1 MRTEVVPMRARN
13 IASRHHTVAAS
24 APATE
29 AAAIL
34 SRVDVRAV
42 LVTDVDGDLA
52 GVLSDSLLLAA
63 LLPDYVE
70 EDEAL
75 ARVMEEGAVDL
86 LHRRLEG
93 RTVSDLLDVHEG
105 PHPEVAGDA
114 RLLEVAAMMVRTG
127 LSLVGVR
134 DEGRLIGGISIDDLL
149 TYLLRG
155 R

>member
-1 MRTEVVPMRARN
+1 MRARN
-13 IASRHHTVAAS
+13 IASRHYTIAAD
-24 APATE
+24 APASE
-29 AAAIL
+29 AAAVL
-34 SRVDVRAV
+34 SRLDVRAV
-42 LVTDVDGDLA
+42 LVTGPDGDLA

-70 EDEAL
+70 EDATL
-75 ARVMEEGAVDL
+75 ARVVADEAVDL

-93 RTVSDLLDVHEG
+93 RTVEDLLDVQKG
-105 PHPEVAGDA
+105 PRPEVPGDA

-134 DEGRLIGGISIDDLL
+134 DEGRVIGGISIDDLL
-149 TYLLRG
+149 TYLLRA